1 MKKIHLATGNDIL
14 RPSIG
19 YIKVTKDFTY
29 ATDCFVA
36 VKIPTAEILGD
47 LNIESEFY
55 INGKEWAKFKFFNA
69 EIFGMYENKLTA
81 YDKKGNRLGI
91 IDVVPQENFQTKT
104 GYKFPDVNGILPN
117 ESNKKAIY
125 NIAINAELYLKVT
138 QAMGSDSCKMT
149 FFAENRGVML
159 KPVSA
164 QYSENNSIGLIMP
177 IMITNY

>member
-1 MKKIHLATGNDIL
+1 MKKIHLATGNDSL

-36 VKIPTAEILGD
+36 VKIPTSEILGN

-69 EIFGMYENKLTA
+69 ENFGMYENQLTA
-81 YDKKGNRLGI
+81 YDKKGNSLGV
-91 IDVVPQENFQTKT
+91 IDVVTQENFMNVAK
-104 GYKFPDVNGILPN
+104 YKFPDVNGILPN
-117 ESNKKAIY
+117 ESNKKAID
-125 NIAINAELYLKVT
+125 NIGINAELYLKVT

-149 FFAENRGVML
+149 FFAENRVVML
-159 KPVSA
+159 KPVPA

-177 IMITNY
+177 ITITNY